1 MASEQK
7 IRELRQEIDRVDHQI
22 LDLYQRR
29 LKIVRDIA
37 ALKIH
42 HGMEAD
48 QPQRLGMI
56 RQDRLAY
63 IASLDISEGFLEKM
77 ISLFHDDA
85 IFVQERIM
93 SKEKKT

>member
-7 IRELRQEIDRVDHQI
+7 IKELRQEIDAVDHQI

-29 LKIVRDIA
+29 LEIVQEIA
-37 ALKIH
+37 ALKIRY
-42 HGMEAD
+42 GMAAD

-56 RQDRLAY
+56 REDRSAY
-63 IASLDISEGFLEKM
+63 IGSLDISESFLEKM

-85 IFVQERIM
+85 ILVQERIM